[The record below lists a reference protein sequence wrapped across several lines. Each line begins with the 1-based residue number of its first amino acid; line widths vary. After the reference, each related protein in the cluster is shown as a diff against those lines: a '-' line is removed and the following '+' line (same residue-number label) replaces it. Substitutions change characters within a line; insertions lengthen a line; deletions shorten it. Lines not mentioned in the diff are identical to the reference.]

1 MSIRIITLLLT
12 LLPLFYFQSR
22 PYSVTGINLTD
33 DDSRLEVSL
42 TSDTNDT
49 KRITLPC
56 DVLRDRK
63 KALCGIVEIYST
75 VNFLIAYL
83 RQCLSVVTEH
93 HNAIIRLAKRFD
105 EDAVDHLKEQQ
116 GALRR
121 VRDTYLHMHWHT
133 LFTLQQRKLIT
144 NFTPNCLAF
153 WRREIRPLQLRIF
166 WRKS

>member
-116 GALRR
+116 GAL
-121 VRDTYLHMHWHT
+121 
-133 LFTLQQRKLIT
+133 
-144 NFTPNCLAF
+144 
-153 WRREIRPLQLRIF
+153 
-166 WRKS
+166 